1 MNELT
6 TGQQELAESS
16 EAVRLAEAAARAAE
30 AEAEKAKA
38 EASVEASNVLG
49 KWEAIALIGVVALIV
64 ICVVLSKMVS
74 AGVFN

>member
-1 MNELT
+1 MNEST
-6 TGQQELAESS
+6 PDTQSTEPS

-38 EASVEASNVLG
+38 ETERVKATSTE
-49 KWEAIALIGVVALIV
+49 KWEGLGCIVFIIAIALVVIFGILA
-64 ICVVLSKMVS
+64 K